1 MPVSEVFVL
10 SWDTERGL
18 PVDVEFVSVV
28 DMLSGSVITE
38 GAAMVTAMFA
48 GINGI
53 SWVAF

>member
-38 GAAMVTAMFA
+38 GAAIVTVTFESIMV
-48 GINGI
+48 
-53 SWVAF
+53 